1 MPLAD
6 QVGLDYKTVPLRP
19 LDLIDNLR
27 SLETPNIY
35 TTACPIEQARPHP
48 TPHAIIIPRVALSCK
63 QPKMQLATSSSS
75 YAACWQQRSRSSFLS
90 SSSKRQMY
98 VIASV
103 ALKVASHHHILMRS
117 SLCAQGNVPQGVS
130 SPDHH
135 AQSFFDISIRNGYQT
150 ELVETACCRLEFWST
165 SFS

>member
-90 SSSKRQMY
+90 SSSKRQ
-98 VIASV
+98 I
-103 ALKVASHHHILMRS
+103 
-117 SLCAQGNVPQGVS
+117 LCAQGNVPQGVS